1 MSSRAPSKDVSFEA
15 SLSPGKKCGA
25 SVCEDVNPSCAN
37 QFKVLRDMLVNYPPS
52 DGESSSQTNSPSA
65 SRISESPL
73 NNVEEGMNLSV
84 RSVGKGAL
92 VYSQRERLG
101 KAKLDVD
108 GRSEPALLQDQ
119 GGPSLEEQM
128 H

>member
-1 MSSRAPSKDVSFEA
+1 MVVMSRIGRAHQRMFLLRP
-15 SLSPGKKCGA
+15 LCLLTPGKKCGA

-92 VYSQRERLG
+92 VYS
-101 KAKLDVD
+101 
-108 GRSEPALLQDQ
+108 
-119 GGPSLEEQM
+119 
-128 H
+128 